1 MKGKSHELILISA
14 HKSLGIDLG
23 RFSVKPPPVICEID
37 LILNSE
43 IRLKINFGYNKINF
57 KSYFRI

>member
-1 MKGKSHELILISA
+1 MKGKSHDLILISA

-23 RFSVKPPPVICEID
+23 RFSVKPPPVMCEID

-43 IRLKINFGYNKINF
+43 IRLKINFGYNKVGLNT
-57 KSYFRI
+57 